1 MAIWL
6 PMPLESVFEL
16 SCIGARPPRIE
27 ERRSSD
33 EKIAVCLSICLSVI
47 AIASAAG
54 TASAGLVIST
64 PGGLNPGDHF
74 RILFVTSG
82 TIQAVSTA
90 IGTYDTFV
98 NTDANGAT
106 YNGSVISWKAIG
118 STTSV
123 SAINHI
129 GTTGDAVYL
138 ADGTKVTS
146 SDDSSGL
153 WSGSLLSAPD
163 EFLDGTSV
171 GVDAIWTGSNSD
183 GSANTHPLGNRNPT
197 YGFSGNTN
205 GGWTNAGV
213 GFSGG
218 AHRLY
223 GISSD
228 LVVPGATAV
237 PEPSTALLAGLGGL
251 AALAYSFAR
260 KRK

>member
-6 PMPLESVFEL
+6 PMLLESVFEL

-33 EKIAVCLSICLSVI
+33 EKIAVCLSVI

-82 TIQAVSTA
+82 ITQAVAGDIS
-90 IGTYDTFV
+90 TYDTFV

-106 YNGSVISWKAIG
+106 YNGSVISWQAIG
-118 STTSV
+118 STPSV

-163 EFLDGTSV
+163 EYLDGTSV
-171 GVDAIWTGSNSD
+171 GGVDVWTGSNSD
-183 GSANTHPLGNRNPT
+183 GSASTHPLGSRFPA
-197 YGFSGNTN
+197 YGYSAQTDVY
-205 GGWTNAGV
+205 WTAIAATSKLG
-213 GFSGG
+213 SYY
-218 AHRLY
+218 LY

-237 PEPSTALLAGLGGL
+237 PEPSTAVLAGLGGL